1 MNLPRY
7 IAFRYLRSKRRVGFV
22 TVISMISIGGVT
34 VGVAAL
40 IIVLSVFNGFNGL
53 VASILLNFDPHLRIE
68 GPRGHPASEYGE
80 LVGMLKSDP
89 DVDGFAPFVSGKA
102 LLVHRNVNRVIM
114 IKGIDEEVIDG
125 VSGIR
130 ETIVLGR
137 FDVSRRVRDGIVL
150 GMTLADRLGAV
161 VGDSVSVV
169 SPAGTEQALLQMGQP
184 LVRRFVV
191 NGIYE
196 SRNKEYDGQFAFVSL
211 RAGQDLFQTG
221 DAIGGFEVRLKDIDA
236 TDGVASALME
246 GSGGSLRVLT
256 WYDLHR
262 ELYSM
267 MEIERWMAYVILS
280 LIIGVASFNLLGS
293 LTMSVIEK
301 TRDIGILQAIGAQTG
316 TIQNIFLF
324 QGLFVGLVGSVLGV
338 LLGVL
343 LVFLQKEFHL
353 IPLDPTVYIIPAIP
367 VDLHLGDVILVP
379 ATAIFLCSL
388 AALYPSRRAATLIP
402 VEAIRWE

>member
-1 MNLPRY
+1 MKLAQT
-7 IAFRYLRSKRRVGFV
+7 IAFRYLRSKRRIGFV

-53 VASILLNFDPHLRIE
+53 VTSILLNFDPHLRIE
-68 GPRGHPASEYGE
+68 GNRAQSLEGYDT
-80 LVGMLKSDP
+80 LVDYLDHQDHVS
-89 DVDGFAPFVSGKA
+89 GFAPYVSGKA
-102 LLVHRNVNRVIM
+102 LVVFRNINRVITL
-114 IKGIDEEVIDG
+114 KGIENARIDA

-130 ETIVLGR
+130 NTVVLGS
-137 FDVSRRVRDGIVL
+137 FDVSRKGRDGIVIGL
-150 GMTLADRLGAV
+150 TLADRLGAV
-161 VGDSVSVV
+161 VGDTISIV
-169 SPAGTEQALLQMGQP
+169 SPAGTEPALLQMGQP
-184 LVRRFVV
+184 LIRRFVV

-196 SRNKEYDGQFAFVSL
+196 SRNKDYDGLYAFVSL
-211 RAGQDLFQTG
+211 LAGQELFEMG
-221 DAIGGFEVRLKDIDA
+221 NSVNGLEVRLSDLSETGAI
-236 TDGVASALME
+236 ASRLE
-246 GSGGSLRVLT
+246 SQVGRDFRVLT

-301 TRDIGILQAIGAQTG
+301 TRDIGILQSMGARQT
-316 TIQNIFLF
+316 TIQNVFIF
-324 QGLFVGLVGSVLGV
+324 QGLYVGLLGSVLGV

-343 LVFLQKEFHL
+343 LVFLQQEFSL
-353 IPLDPTVYIIPAIP
+353 VPLDPTVYIIPAIP
-367 VDLHLGDVILVP
+367 VDLHLSDVVLVP
-379 ATAIFLCSL
+379 VTAILLCSL